1 LLLLLD
7 FKLAFRNDF
16 FQGLF
21 IFLPFFILGI
31 LLSSL
36 FPISQLM
43 MLGFLIFGVVWII
56 ISLFGRNKEL
66 AVLAFCLVLI
76 GIGAWR
82 YQIAE
87 SKIINNGLQGYNDQ
101 SQVILVGIVS
111 GEPDVRESSTK
122 LKIEAKV

>member
-1 LLLLLD
+1 
-7 FKLAFRNDF
+7 
-16 FQGLF
+16 
-21 IFLPFFILGI
+21 
-31 LLSSL
+31 
-36 FPISQLM
+36 M